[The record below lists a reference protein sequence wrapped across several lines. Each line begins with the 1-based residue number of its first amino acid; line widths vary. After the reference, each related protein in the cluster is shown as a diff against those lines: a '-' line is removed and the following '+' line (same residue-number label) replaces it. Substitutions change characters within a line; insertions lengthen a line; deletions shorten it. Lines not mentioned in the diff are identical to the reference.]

1 MHQPQGP
8 PVALT
13 PRQVPYLRRR
23 TGLRSGFRRP
33 LSRDKDPAF
42 PQPDLFH
49 STSVKSSVAL
59 FTGFVPLSTCDRQ
72 AFGATLL
79 VMSPVATERATS
91 IELATAVEKLRERIA
106 ALGVRRQQLRRSGAT
121 RASLEQN
128 RRQLA
133 RSQAELGHT
142 LIE

>member
-1 MHQPQGP
+1 
-8 PVALT
+8 
-13 PRQVPYLRRR
+13 
-23 TGLRSGFRRP
+23 
-33 LSRDKDPAF
+33 
-42 PQPDLFH
+42 
-49 STSVKSSVAL
+49 
-59 FTGFVPLSTCDRQ
+59 
-72 AFGATLL
+72 
-79 VMSPVATERATS
+79 MSLVATERATS

-142 LIE
+142 LIELHLPPLQRG